1 MRDFCFDKEK
11 QPKSLLMQLNWE
23 NNGENNLW
31 VLQKT
36 TQLCPCRRLCLS
48 TRKLCWPFVSQHPSC
63 GLWLVLWLQA
73 ETLFVIGWFA
83 LWSLQASHE
92 TDEPQWSHG
101 LTALT
106 SAGADHVAD
115 PSQANFKPLCFSFAP
130 QIGIK
135 ILGKIL
141 EPYKMQS

>member
-1 MRDFCFDKEK
+1 MK
-11 QPKSLLMQLNWE
+11 
-23 NNGENNLW
+23 
-31 VLQKT
+31 
-36 TQLCPCRRLCLS
+36 
-48 TRKLCWPFVSQHPSC
+48 
-63 GLWLVLWLQA
+63 
-73 ETLFVIGWFA
+73 
-83 LWSLQASHE
+83 HE
-92 TDEPQWSHG
+92 TDEQQWSHG